1 MINGNTRYQTNLAFR
16 LIILMTAYIFFIS
29 SAAFA
34 QNDRDFS
41 TAQDVA
47 IAFYKTGDTVPNF
60 KNWVEETEPYKTTPL
75 AKRPQVMETE
85 LTKLQKA
92 YQAFSPT
99 KDYLLL
105 RTYVSLKPKMVE
117 PVPSEDLSQ
126 ENMEPSYSMDITFS
140 NAPEALYFPYDFIGQ
155 RIAVMPYELDSF
167 MSQDLSKEEHDFIQS
182 KLTGQ
187 NLMVVRLKCR
197 ESDLSLPHKIDGIH
211 QWVFKTEI
219 ASMEIWNNKGLLLW
233 EYTAPWYITP
243 TVLELKDLYEV
254 GRGQN

>member
-1 MINGNTRYQTNLAFR
+1 MINGNTRYQTNLVFR
-16 LIILMTAYIFFIS
+16 LIILMTAYIFFTS

-34 QNDRDFS
+34 QNDKDFS

-140 NAPEALYFPYDFIGQ
+140 NAPEALYFPYDFRFSSWHI
-155 RIAVMPYELDSF
+155 
-167 MSQDLSKEEHDFIQS
+167 
-182 KLTGQ
+182 
-187 NLMVVRLKCR
+187 
-197 ESDLSLPHKIDGIH
+197 
-211 QWVFKTEI
+211 
-219 ASMEIWNNKGLLLW
+219 
-233 EYTAPWYITP
+233 
-243 TVLELKDLYEV
+243 
-254 GRGQN
+254 